1 MNGMFSALGVLS
13 VEHHTVTTKNFITTL
28 KDYLS
33 VPNSKLI
40 RGPSESLLQHV
51 RYAFVELNGMGVVE
65 VLSPLDESSPIFEQ
79 LSSVGASYLCYRV
92 EDLDFAVATAEKQY
106 GATRLQVPSD
116 DAVFEGRRTVFL
128 KHSEHGI
135 FKLLEALPRNLY
147 VDNERQR
154 KPIENESNVE
164 VQKLHGIYCSVVDG
178 NARKL
183 KFDQISMQNCSE
195 WDSFKHLLFV
205 MEVEKV
211 FEVSIPATVIGELN
225 SLEKMRMYLVDREI
239 AK

>member
-13 VEHHTVTTKNFITTL
+13 VEHQTVTTKNFITTL

-40 RGPSESLLQHV
+40 RGPDESLLQHV

-65 VLSPLDESSPIFEQ
+65 VLSPLDESSPIFEHVNS
-79 LSSVGASYLCYRV
+79 LGASYLCYRV
-92 EDLDFAVATAEKQY
+92 EDLDFAVSTAEKHY
-106 GATRLQVPSD
+106 GATRLLIPSD

-135 FKLLEALPRNLY
+135 FKLLEALPRNLRA
-147 VDNERQR
+147 DNGRQR
-154 KPIENESNVE
+154 KSIEHEASAE
-164 VQKLHGIYCSVVDG
+164 VQKLLGIYCSVVDG

-195 WDSFKHLLFV
+195 WDSFKHLLLI

-211 FEVSIPATVIGELN
+211 FEINIPASMISELT
-225 SLEKMRMYLVDREI
+225 SLDKIEKHLSNMV
-239 AK
+239 